1 MQEATTSRSGTT
13 GAAIKDIFRTAH
25 SEGRSSLFEHEVY
38 RLLAAAGIASTPR
51 HVVVAKGAEPAAEL
65 LASFA
70 GSRVVVKIVSR
81 SIAHKSDVGGVAVVA
96 NEPAAVRA
104 ACRSM
109 LAELPGRYRA
119 LLERSP
125 QSTPAEYAAIDAGGL
140 PDAIARDIAGV
151 MLTEFIEADAAGGG
165 SELLVGIRNTREF
178 GMVLSA
184 GIGGVDTELY
194 AGGARRG
201 QAVVSASTAL
211 TSAGEFLELFKP
223 TIAYRKVAG
232 LTRGR
237 RRLVTDEM
245 LIQCFDAFI
254 RLANGCSGGNPET
267 DFVIEELE
275 VNPFA
280 CSAGALVALDGL
292 CRIGRPQSVRPPR
305 PQDKID
311 RLLHPASIGIVGAS
325 ATRMNFGR
333 ITLKNIIAS
342 GYDRSRLLLINPDGQ
357 EVDGVRCAPSLG
369 ALERKLDL
377 LILAVTADVAFG
389 IIDEVIRTDAA
400 ESVLLIPGGMG
411 ETEASREPARRMLAT
426 IDDARRAGNAPVFV
440 GGNCLGIISHPG
452 NFDSWFIPEERL
464 PRAQKKAQRSSAL
477 ISQSGAFLVTRLSKN
492 AWLDPAYMVAVGNQ
506 NDITHSDMVENF
518 AGNPDIH
525 VIGAYIEGFKD
536 LDGLALAR
544 AVRKATLAG
553 KQVVIYK
560 AGQSTAGARA
570 AMGHTASIAG
580 DYEVC
585 RSVLTQAGALIA
597 TDVSE
602 FSDLFYISDCLRD
615 KVIGGKRLGAV
626 AGAGYDTVAIADS
639 IRVDDFSMSLATMSA
654 STRERMVAIL
664 AAKKLDA
671 IMEVRNPFD
680 INPGAD
686 DEAHVLCTGAMAADP
701 EVDSVVVG
709 LDPTSPMVRALQQS
723 ARPGFDIASPESIVQ
738 TLPALVASCPKPI
751 IGVID
756 GGSLYD
762 PMADKLMEQGVCIF
776 RSSERAVRALVRYTE
791 ARLRAAGM
799 RGEAAPGA

>member
-1 MQEATTSRSGTT
+1 M
-13 GAAIKDIFRTAH
+13 GAAINDIFRTAH

-38 RLLAAAGIASTPR
+38 RLLAAAGIAATPK
-51 HVVVAKGAEPAAEL
+51 HAVVASGTEPTDAL
-65 LASFA
+65 LASLA
-70 GSRVVVKIVSR
+70 GSRVVVKIVAGG
-81 SIAHKSDVGGVAVVA
+81 IAHKSDVGGVAVVA
-96 NEPAAVRA
+96 RELAAVRA

-109 LAELPGRYRA
+109 LAELPGRHRA
-119 LLERSP
+119 MLERSP
-125 QSTPAEYAAIDAGGL
+125 QSAPAEYQALDGNAL
-140 PDAIARDIAGV
+140 QEAIARDIAGV
-151 MLTEFIEADAAGGG
+151 LLTEFVEADAAGAG

-194 AGGARRG
+194 AAGARRG
-201 QAVVSASTAL
+201 QAVVSAATAL
-211 TSAGEFLELFKP
+211 TTAGQFLELFKG

-232 LTRGR
+232 LTRGQ
-237 RRLVTDEM
+237 RRLVTDET
-245 LIQCFDAFI
+245 LRQCFDGFI
-254 RLANGCSGGNPET
+254 RLANSFSAGNPAT

-292 CRIGRPQSVRPPR
+292 CRIGRPRPVRPPR
-305 PQDKID
+305 PQAKIE
-311 RLLHPASIGIVGAS
+311 RMLHPASIGIVGAS

-357 EVDGVRCAPSLG
+357 EVDGVKCAPSLA

-426 IDDARRAGNAPVFV
+426 IDDARRAGTAPVFV

-492 AWLDPAYMVAVGNQ
+492 GWLDPAYMVAVGNQ
-506 NDITHSDMVENF
+506 NDITHGDMIESF
-518 AGNPDIH
+518 AANPDIH

-536 LDGLALAR
+536 LDGLAVAR
-544 AVRKATLAG
+544 AVRKATIAG
-553 KQVVIYK
+553 KQVVIFK
-560 AGQSTAGARA
+560 AGQSAAGQRA

-580 DYEVC
+580 DFEVC
-585 RSVLTQAGALIA
+585 WSVLSQAGALIA
-597 TDVSE
+597 SDVSE

-615 KVIGGKRLGAV
+615 KVVGGNRLGGV

-639 IRVDDFSMSLATMSA
+639 IQVGDFSMTLGAMGA

-686 DEAHVLCTGAMAADP
+686 DEAHVLCTEAMAADP

-709 LDPTSPMVRALQQS
+709 LDPTSPMVRALEKS
-723 ARPGFDIASPESIVQ
+723 ARPGFDIASPDSIVQ
-738 TLPALVASCPKPI
+738 TLPALVAACRKPI

-756 GGSLYD
+756 GGALFD

-791 ARLRAAGM
+791 ARLRAARL
-799 RGEAAPGA
+799 RGEAAGA